1 MIIIRSAIALV
12 KRWMKASRHRYRP
25 EHHYMRGPGPASE
38 RLGRR
43 ATECSESSSNGLV

>member
-38 RLGRR
+38 RMGRR
-43 ATECSESSSNGLV
+43 PTE